1 MGVVR
6 KMTQIKDILS
16 LKKDVVFGGAVQTD
30 WYYNNEKSDIISENF
45 IFHGP
50 NFFGVTEDDVEFK
63 SHKLMDTCSY
73 VEMISNR
80 LYDDDGNP
88 ILLTIA
94 GYGTGKSHLAVTL
107 GKLFSS
113 TQDDIVYKKILR
125 NISSADINIAN
136 SIEAKTTKPN
146 LVIVLNGMKD
156 FNLNYEILSTAKRV
170 LKSYGYGEEIF
181 SEYTKAYNIAQLF
194 VERNFDNFE
203 SKFKE
208 ESDKATIKTLDLKNY
223 LLQNIYKDEVF
234 DCINEVYN
242 YVTGNYIR
250 WDEGVSSAD
259 VLGKLVDKMCG
270 DNAPFNKVLILFDEF
285 GRYIEYA
292 SEYPNRA
299 GDSALQQIF
308 EVVQDSNNNIVF
320 VGFIQSD
327 LKTYLSRVNKTS
339 NISRYI
345 GRYEAGE
352 KIYLSSNLETIFAN
366 LIKVKDNHLHDKYIL
381 NSFNKDRNLQEN
393 KLLFKNLSQWLPSS
407 KSRGVWNNWDKFDSV
422 ILKGIYPFSPLS
434 TWMLNYLSDW
444 YQQRSAINFLL
455 GAFEIVENKELT
467 ELGDLP
473 KVMPID
479 IIKSDFFKELLL
491 AENEGRQ
498 KSENCTLYD
507 KIYIRYSEKLLKSEI
522 DILAGILILKLGKFK
537 TSSREDVLVALKYV
551 TGIKIDII
559 KSALQ
564 ELERRYGVIEYDE
577 KNNTFDFI
585 EDATGINDFKRFIKK
600 KKLSINNPDVEILL
614 NNDIKEKLSLHVNFQ
629 TDFGQINNIK
639 TNEWLYEQDIVTA
652 KRIDKVFVDNLIK
665 DIQSSTSPDK
675 PKGRL
680 IYIYN
685 NPSYGLDSTNKLS
698 ELYSICKLNDYPII
712 WILLD
717 DIDNEFYD
725 LLVDMSII
733 PKFTEEE
740 RMKFSKFINPFIN
753 KTDEGLKNSF
763 ESMIKERMMINHSGV
778 EKSVIRLK
786 QLCGNKFN
794 TLYSKVISF
803 PFDGFDKKSIT
814 SAKKIHATLSKGI
827 LSNQLNYQ
835 WIQIQNKEVQNR
847 LSMVL
852 QNKLLGWGVLDNDYQ
867 IIIPQNTK
875 LKILFD
881 EIDKNLEVNN
891 SVKLY
896 DLYSKYVQAPYGLND
911 YSFSLVIAVYIIFKS
926 IEIKVF
932 QDGKA
937 IKTIDW
943 AANFYKEKS
952 LDFKYLRNTK
962 IEKIDLDQYLLK
974 YQLICEKIQ
983 KNTDIGNC
991 IILKREL
998 EALLSE
1004 EEPPEVFEAKVE
1016 ACRRM
1021 VNQGEQ
1027 VYNKVER
1034 EIAKM
1039 KGSIERGVEEVDFK
1053 YITPIILECED
1064 KSKIIEEGLPY
1075 EYNQKQM
1082 DIFDNLAAKGRA
1094 FIESRYEKFLPTARC
1109 RSVGQ
1114 MTKYESWMNNLRKDL
1129 DKLGYLEFARKTRTK
1144 LEEELESLKLIA
1156 KRQSMEE
1163 DIKKFLATVKPGEYT
1178 SQEQLLAWDK
1188 EGKQYINTINDN
1200 NYIDRR
1206 DKESFIVA
1214 VNVKLDENTKYIN
1227 KIQDSIMDIIDK
1239 SLELKN
1245 IREANNLLIDIK
1257 TLLEKKLRESDR
1269 SDIEDIGEV
1278 TQNLLNDIK
1287 DIEIISSLSERI
1299 KDAELL
1305 KIKYIE
1311 YDKNQVLS
1319 TTDIIDGYIKEM
1331 QDKIERLNDKWK
1343 EMHLSFDQNEIKK
1356 WSSERCFSWIKE
1368 TRGIP
1373 EYLTEKT
1380 ISIYH
1385 EFKDHI
1391 EARVSNL
1398 QIESIINIFKDL
1410 SEDKKEECI
1419 SLLSKFI

>member
-1 MGVVR
+1 MA
-6 KMTQIKDILS
+6 QIKDVLS
-16 LKKDVVFGGAVQTD
+16 LKKDVVFGGAIQTD

-73 VEMISNR
+73 AEMISNR
-80 LYDDDGNP
+80 LYDEDGNP

-113 TQDDIVYKKILR
+113 NQNDVVYKKILR
-125 NISSADINIAN
+125 NISSADVNIAN
-136 SIEAKTTKPN
+136 SIKSKTIKPN

-156 FNLNYEILSTAKRV
+156 FNLNYEILSTAKSV

-208 ESDKATIKTLDLKNY
+208 ESEKSNIKTLNLKNY
-223 LLQNIYKDEVF
+223 LLENIYKDEVF

-292 SEYPNRA
+292 SDYPNRA

-366 LIKVKDNHLHDKYIL
+366 LIKIKDNHLHDKYIV
-381 NSFNKDRNLQEN
+381 NSFKKDKNLEEN
-393 KLLFKNLSQWLPSS
+393 KRLFEKLSRWLPSS
-407 KSRGVWNNWDKFDSV
+407 KSRGVWNNWDKFESV

-455 GAFEIVENKELT
+455 GAFELVENKELT
-467 ELGDLP
+467 ELGELP

-479 IIKSDFFKELLL
+479 IIKGEFFKELLL

-507 KIYIRYSEKLLKSEI
+507 KIYIRYSEKLSKSEI
-522 DILAGILILKLGKFK
+522 DVLAGILILKLGKFK
-537 TSSREDVLVALKYV
+537 TSSREDTLVALKYV

-559 KSALQ
+559 EFALQ
-564 ELERRYGVIEYDE
+564 ELERSYGVIEYDE

-600 KKLSINNPDVEILL
+600 KKLAINNPDVEILL
-614 NNDIKEKLSLHVNFQ
+614 NNDIKEKLSLNSNFQ
-629 TDFGQINNIK
+629 TDFGQRNHVK

-665 DIQSSTSPDK
+665 DIQNSTSPDK

-698 ELYSICKLNDYPII
+698 ELYSICRLNNYPII

-717 DIDNEFYD
+717 DIDNSFYE
-725 LLVDMSII
+725 LLLDMSII

-740 RMKFSKFINPFIN
+740 KMKFSKFINPFMN
-753 KTDEGLKNSF
+753 KTDDGLKNSF
-763 ESMIKERMMINHSGV
+763 ESMIKERMLINESGI
-778 EKSVIRLK
+778 EKSLMRLK

-794 TLYSKVISF
+794 TLYNKVIPF
-803 PFDGFDKKSIT
+803 MFDGFDKKSIA
-814 SAKKIHATLSKGI
+814 SAKKIHATLAKGI

-847 LSMVL
+847 LATVL

-867 IIIPQNTK
+867 ITIPQNIK
-875 LKILFD
+875 LKNLFD
-881 EIDKNLEVNN
+881 EIDNNLDVNN
-891 SVKLY
+891 SVSLY
-896 DLYSKYVQAPYGLND
+896 DLYIKYVQAPYGLND
-911 YSFSLVIAVYIIFKS
+911 YSFSLAIAVYIIFKS

-932 QDGKA
+932 QDGRA

-962 IEKIDLDQYLLK
+962 IEKIDLDQYLLR

-983 KNTDIGNC
+983 KNIDISNC
-991 IILKREL
+991 VILKKEL
-998 EALLSE
+998 EELLSE
-1004 EEPPEVFEAKVE
+1004 EEPPEAFEAKVE
-1016 ACRRM
+1016 ACRRI
-1021 VNQGEQ
+1021 VSQGEQ
-1027 VYNKVER
+1027 VYNKVEK
-1034 EIAKM
+1034 EIARM
-1039 KGSIERGVEEVDFK
+1039 KGSVEKGIEEIDFK
-1053 YITPIILECED
+1053 YITPIILECEE
-1064 KSKIIEEGLPY
+1064 KSPIIEEGLPY
-1075 EYNQKQM
+1075 EYNQNQM
-1082 DIFDNLAAKGRA
+1082 NTFDKLAIKGRE
-1094 FIESRYEKFLPTARC
+1094 FIESNYEKFLPSAKC

-1114 MTKYESWMNNLRKDL
+1114 MTRYESWMNNLRKDL
-1129 DKLGYLEFARKTRTK
+1129 DKLGYLDLARKTRTK
-1144 LEEELESLKLIA
+1144 LEDELESLKLIA
-1156 KRQSMEE
+1156 KRQSMED
-1163 DIKKFLATVKPGEYT
+1163 DIKKFLATIKPGEYT

-1200 NYIDRR
+1200 NYIDKR

-1214 VNVKLDENTKYIN
+1214 INVKLDENTKYIN
-1227 KIQDSIMDIIDK
+1227 KIQDSIMNIIDK

-1245 IREANNLLIDIK
+1245 VREANNLLIDIK
-1257 TLLEKKLRESDR
+1257 TLLEKKLRETDR
-1269 SDIEDIGEV
+1269 LDIEDIGEAI
-1278 TQNLLNDIK
+1278 QNLLNDIK
-1287 DIEIISSLSERI
+1287 DIDIISSLNEKI

-1305 KIKYIE
+1305 KAKYVE
-1311 YDKNQVLS
+1311 YDEDQVLS
-1319 TTDIIDGYIKEM
+1319 AIDIIDGYIKDI

-1343 EMHLSFDQNEIKK
+1343 EMNLSFDQNEIKN
-1356 WSSERCFSWIKE
+1356 WSSEKCFSWIKE

-1373 EYLTEKT
+1373 EYLTDKT
-1380 ISIYH
+1380 IKRYN
-1385 EFKDHI
+1385 EFKV
-1391 EARVSNL
+1391 EVESRVSNL
-1398 QIESIINIFKDL
+1398 QIDSIVNIFKDL
-1410 SEDKKEECI
+1410 TEEKKDECI
-1419 SLLSKFI
+1419 RLLSMFRYKN

>member
-1 MGVVR
+1 MA
-6 KMTQIKDILS
+6 KIKDILS

-30 WYYNNEKSDIISENF
+30 WYYSEEKSDIISENF

-73 VEMISNR
+73 AEMISNR
-80 LYDDDGNP
+80 LYDEEGNP

-113 TQDDIVYKKILR
+113 NQDGIAYNKILR

-136 SIEAKTTKPN
+136 SIKSKTTKPN

-170 LKSYGYGEEIF
+170 LKRYGYGEEMF

-203 SKFKE
+203 NEFKE
-208 ESDKATIKTLDLKNY
+208 ESKKLNINVLNLKNY
-223 LLQNIYKDEVF
+223 LLENIYKDEVF

-242 YVTGNYIR
+242 YVTGSYIR

-292 SEYPNRA
+292 SDYPNRA

-381 NSFNKDRNLQEN
+381 NSFNKEKNLQEN
-393 KLLFKNLSQWLPSS
+393 KLLFENLSQWLPSS
-407 KSRGVWNNWDKFDSV
+407 KSRGVWNNWEKFDGV

-455 GAFEIVENKELT
+455 GTFELVENKELT
-467 ELGDLP
+467 ELGELP
-473 KVMPID
+473 KVMPIE
-479 IIKSDFFKELLL
+479 IIKSEFFKELLL

-507 KIYIRYSEKLLKSEI
+507 KIYIRYSEKLSKLEI

-537 TSSREDVLVALKYV
+537 TVNREDVLVALKYV

-559 KSALQ
+559 ESALQ
-564 ELERRYGVIEYDE
+564 ELERSYGVIEYDE

-585 EDATGINDFKRFIKK
+585 EDATGINDFKRFTKK

-614 NNDIKEKLSLHVNFQ
+614 NNDIKEKLSLNSNFQ
-629 TDFGQINNIK
+629 TDFGQKNNIK

-665 DIQSSTSPDK
+665 DIQNSTSPDK

-685 NPSYGLDSTNKLS
+685 NPSYGLDSTNKLR
-698 ELYSICKLNDYPII
+698 ELYSSFKLNNYPIV
-712 WILLD
+712 WVLLD
-717 DIDNEFYD
+717 DVDNQFFD

-740 RMKFSKFINPFIN
+740 KIKFSKFINPFIN
-753 KTDEGLKNSF
+753 KTEEGLKNSF
-763 ESMIKERMMINHSGV
+763 ETMIKGRMIIGHSGV
-778 EKSVIRLK
+778 EKSLMRLK

-794 TLYSKVISF
+794 TLYNKVISF
-803 PFDGFDKKSIT
+803 PFDGFDKKSVA

-847 LSMVL
+847 LSIVL
-852 QNKLLGWGVLDNDYQ
+852 QNKLLGWGVLDNDYR
-867 IIIPQNTK
+867 ITIPQNIK
-875 LKILFD
+875 LKSLFD
-881 EIDKNLEVNN
+881 EIDSDLEVND
-891 SVKLY
+891 SVRLY
-896 DLYSKYVQAPYGLND
+896 DLYLKYVQAPYGLND
-911 YSFSLVIAVYIIFKS
+911 YSFSLAIAVYIIFKS

-943 AANFYKEKS
+943 ASNFYKEKT

-962 IEKIDLDQYLLK
+962 IEKIDLDQYLLR

-983 KNTDIGNC
+983 KNVDISNC
-991 IILKREL
+991 IVLKKEL

-1004 EEPPEVFEAKVE
+1004 EEPPELFEAKVE
-1016 ACRRM
+1016 ACRRI

-1039 KGSIERGVEEVDFK
+1039 KGSIERGIEELDFK
-1053 YITPIILECED
+1053 YITPIILECEE
-1064 KSKIIEEGLPY
+1064 KSNIIEEGLPY
-1075 EYNQKQM
+1075 KYNQKQM
-1082 DIFDNLAAKGRA
+1082 DTFDKLAAKGRE
-1094 FIESRYEKFLPTARC
+1094 FIEFRYEKFLSTAKC

-1114 MTKYESWMNNLRKDL
+1114 MTKYEGWMNNLRKDL
-1129 DKLGYLEFARKTRTK
+1129 DKLGYLELARKTRTK

-1163 DIKKFLATVKPGEYT
+1163 DIKKFLGTIKPGEYT

-1200 NYIDRR
+1200 NYIVRG
-1206 DKESFIVA
+1206 DKESFVVA
-1214 VNVKLDENTKYIN
+1214 INIKLEEIKKYIN
-1227 KIQDSIMDIIDK
+1227 KIQDSIMDIIDR

-1245 IREANNLLIDIK
+1245 IRDANNLLVDIK
-1257 TLLEKKLRESDR
+1257 TLLEKKLRETDR
-1269 SDIEDIGEV
+1269 ADIECTGEV
-1278 TQNLLNDIK
+1278 IQNILNDIK
-1287 DIEIISSLSERI
+1287 DIEMISSLNERI

-1305 KIKYIE
+1305 KDKYIE
-1311 YDKNQVLS
+1311 YEEDQILS
-1319 TTDIIDGYIKEM
+1319 VIDIINGYIKDIQE
-1331 QDKIERLNDKWK
+1331 KIEKLNKKWK
-1343 EMHLSFDQNEIKK
+1343 DMHLSFDQREIEN
-1356 WSSERCFSWIKE
+1356 WTSEKCFSWIKE

-1380 ISIYH
+1380 ISLYH
-1385 EFKDHI
+1385 EFKLEI
-1391 EARVSNL
+1391 EDRVNNL
-1398 QIESIINIFKDL
+1398 QIESIVSIFTDL
-1410 SEDKKEECI
+1410 SEDKKAECLR
-1419 SLLSKFI
+1419 LLNGFIYENK